1 MIIPFHRPDIS
12 FPSAKITNIIKT
24 KMVVEGR
31 YNRQLS
37 EHFIKKYDVGYAIP
51 CANCTS
57 GLTIAIKA
65 LDLCKSDTILLPS
78 FTWFSTLY
86 AAECSSETILLGDIN
101 KDSWLLDVDN
111 EYQDWMKLIISVDI
125 FGSKS
130 KVISDIPVLYDA
142 AHSYGVEGLGNRGGV
157 AEVVSFSYTKVVN
170 GMQGGIIL
178 TNDKDMAEKCMDM
191 VHKYAKLCEINALLV
206 LESIRHFNNDT
217 RLKIIDIYR
226 KAIRI
231 PHVEQYIPEATNYG
245 TYSILFE
252 TQEMRDKVAKS
263 LERNNV
269 GYKIYY
275 EPLSKELK
283 NTNDVYSRILTLP
296 VYKQLLNGAIKI
308 VIQAINEVN

>member
-31 YNRQLS
+31 YNKQLS
-37 EHFIKKYDVGYAIP
+37 EHFIKKYDVEYAIP

-65 LDLCKSDTILLPS
+65 LDLCEGDTILLPS

-86 AAECSSETILLGDIN
+86 AAECSSEAIILGDMN
-101 KDSWLLDVDN
+101 KDSWLLDDRWC
-111 EYQDWMKLIISVDI
+111 EDWMKLIISVDI
-125 FGSKS
+125 FGNKS
-130 KVISDIPVLYDA
+130 KIVSNIPVLYDA
-142 AHSYGVEGLGNRGGV
+142 AHSYGVKGLGNRGGI

-206 LESIRHFNNDT
+206 LENIRHFNNDI

-226 KAIRI
+226 KTIRV
-231 PHVEQYIPEATNYG
+231 PYVEQYIPETTNYS

-252 TQEMRDKVAKS
+252 NQGVRDKVAKS
-263 LERNNV
+263 LERNSV

-275 EPLSKELK
+275 EPLGDRLK
-283 NTNDVYSRILTLP
+283 NTNDVYSRVLTLP

-308 VIQAINEVN
+308 VIQAINGVN

>member
-31 YNRQLS
+31 YNKQLS
-37 EHFIKKYDVGYAIP
+37 EHFIKKYDVEYAIP

-65 LDLCKSDTILLPS
+65 LDLCKGDTILLPS

-86 AAECSSETILLGDIN
+86 AAECSSETIILGDMN
-101 KDSWLLDVDN
+101 KDSWLLDDRWC
-111 EYQDWMKLIISVDI
+111 EDWMKLIISVDI
-125 FGSKS
+125 FGNKS
-130 KVISDIPVLYDA
+130 KIVSNIPVLYDA
-142 AHSYGVEGLGNRGGV
+142 AHSYGVKGLGNRGGI

-206 LESIRHFNNDT
+206 LENIRHFNNDI

-226 KAIRI
+226 KTIRV
-231 PHVEQYIPEATNYG
+231 PYVEQYIPEATNYS

-252 TQEMRDKVAKS
+252 NQGVRDKVAKS
-263 LERNNV
+263 LERSSV

-275 EPLSKELK
+275 EPLGDRLK

-296 VYKQLLNGAIKI
+296 VYKQLLNGTIKT
-308 VIQAINEVN
+308 VIRAINEVN